1 MKKNLRSM
9 IESWQESPAQIL
21 VDMNQYDLI
30 ESTGMKPDLAHKKS
44 AHMSAA
50 WRLRDL
56 ERVVIP
62 MGGSDL
68 SGVRYLT
75 FSVCAAGAQGA
86 SFRLTFSNSQTGENT
101 GGYETIVCIAKDG
114 WNDYRLEIP
123 FLHSTGKC
131 TGWNDIGSIIFEVL
145 NVPTEGRSPVLY
157 IDSFYVYEKEIA
169 PVYARMPELKG
180 AAVFSKTGN
189 FAIVDRKRIP
199 NSIDDSEAKP
209 FEEDGIL
216 WLPMAPVAAG
226 MAFSCVADNRAL
238 TLSFTYRRKKYVF
251 AASSDCVTVDGV
263 EQALGFFPRVRGGML
278 FFPADYVR
286 EFFRWRQI
294 FVDGMGLII
303 LSNRKNIFQ
312 SGRDSAILWQLVAAT
327 TFHRPEAERVLS
339 DLRRRFSASR
349 GRLLLSH
356 DELMQLRRR
365 AKEEP
370 ELAGYLK
377 SLKAEYGT
385 TSVAFKS
392 EPIVP
397 AKPRTAQAL
406 ADDLALSAENII
418 AFSTLYRVTGDKKY
432 CERAALECEALAEF
446 KDWNAQLMSSVGT
459 IALAVAICYDWCHHV
474 WSEGRKAIVE
484 RALLRN
490 AMRVGLE
497 CYDGKRHMWI
507 AGGTAA
513 AVVNAGMLATALA
526 LADIY
531 PETALKLVDRVL
543 RNVEA
548 CFASYAPDG
557 GYSEGTW
564 AWSKSTRAL
573 ALVIAMLQKACGN
586 DYGFAAAPGFSATG
600 YFAIATETPIGMWN
614 FHNSGA
620 WPNETSVLY
629 WMSTQYGDPTYAYV
643 RRQQILSN
651 AKSVTPLDLL
661 FYTPVDESFIPA
673 LPQDTVYRKAGLAI
687 MRSGWGSE
695 DTFVGLHGG
704 ANDEVNG
711 DLDAGSVILD
721 MAGVRFFA
729 ETGGIETLPVMMRR
743 RAAGQNTVV
752 VNPAAEPA
760 PDQEPHANA
769 KIVEMKGREDRIY
782 AVVDMTS
789 TNKDILRGKRGV
801 MLTDNRTTVVIQDEL
816 VLQAPGEIL
825 WTVYTPAEVEI
836 LNGGKVAK
844 LTVNDKVL
852 KCQIGGFGKA
862 KFAAEKVENSNV
874 PFNPTLSL
882 TRLYIKAE
890 VKERLRLSVAAKVI
904 GEGDDFDAKLY
915 EVAPISTWG
924 DAE

>member
-30 ESTGMKPDLAHKKS
+30 ESTGMKPDLSHKKS

-50 WRLRDL
+50 WRLLDL
-56 ERVVIP
+56 DRVVIP

-68 SGVRYLT
+68 SSVRYLM
-75 FSVCAAGAQGA
+75 FSVCAVGAVGA
-86 SFRLTFSNSQTGENT
+86 SFRLVFSNSHTGENT
-101 GGYETIVCIAKDG
+101 GGYETTIRIAKDG
-114 WNDYRLEIP
+114 WNEYRLEIP
-123 FLHSTGKC
+123 FLHGTGKC
-131 TGWNDIGSIIFEVL
+131 TGWNDIGSIILEAL
-145 NVPTEGRSPVLY
+145 NVPAEGRSPVLY
-157 IDSFYVYEKEIA
+157 IDSFYVYESDIA
-169 PVYARMPELKG
+169 PVWARMPELKG

-199 NSIDDSEAKP
+199 NSIDDSDAKP
-209 FEEDGIL
+209 FEENGVL

-238 TLSFTYRRKKYVF
+238 TLNFTYRRKKYAF
-251 AASSDCVTVDGV
+251 SANSNRVTVDGV
-263 EQALGFFPRVRGGML
+263 ETELGFFPRERGGML

-294 FVDGMGLII
+294 FIDGMGLII

-312 SGRDSAILWQLVAAT
+312 SGRDSSVLWQLVAAT
-327 TFHRPEAERVLS
+327 TFYRPEAERVLG

-365 AKEEP
+365 AKEET
-370 ELAGYLK
+370 ELAEYLK

-392 EPIVP
+392 ESIV
-397 AKPRTAQAL
+397 AAMPRSAQAL
-406 ADDLALSAENII
+406 ADDLAASAEKIL

-432 CERAALECEALAEF
+432 CERAALECEALAAF
-446 KDWNAQLMSSVGT
+446 SDWNSDLMSSVGT
-459 IALAVAICYDWCHHV
+459 VSFAVAICYDWCHHV
-474 WSEGRKAIVE
+474 WSEGRKAIIE
-484 RALLRN
+484 RAMLRN
-490 AMRVGLE
+490 GMRVGLE
-497 CYDGKRHMWI
+497 CYDGKRRMWI
-507 AGGTAA
+507 EGGTAA
-513 AVVNAGMLATALA
+513 ALVNAGMLAMALA

-531 PETALKLVDRVL
+531 PETSLKLINRIL
-543 RNVEA
+543 RNVEP

-557 GYSEGTW
+557 GYSEGVA
-564 AWSKSTRAL
+564 AWEKSSRAL
-573 ALVIAMLQKACGN
+573 ALVIAMLQKACGS
-586 DYGFAAAPGFSATG
+586 DYGLAYAPGFSATG
-600 YFAIATETPIGMWN
+600 YFAIATETANGMWN
-614 FHNSGA
+614 FHNSA
-620 WPNETSVLY
+620 AVSTDTSMMF
-629 WMSTQYGDPTYAYV
+629 WMSEQYNIPTYAYI
-643 RRQQILSN
+643 RRQQFVSG
-651 AKSVTPLDLL
+651 AKSVSPFDII
-661 FYTPVDESFIPA
+661 FYTPVDDSLEPTLA
-673 LPQDTVYRKAGLAI
+673 LDTVYRKTGLAI

-729 ETGGIETLPVMMRR
+729 ETGGIETLPLMLRR
-743 RAAGQNTVV
+743 RAVGQNTIVI
-752 VNPAAEPA
+752 NPATEPT
-760 PDQEPHANA
+760 PDQAPHAHA
-769 KIVEMKGREDRIY
+769 PIVEMKGREDRIY

-789 TNKDILRGKRGV
+789 TNKNILRGKRGV

-816 VLQAPGEIL
+816 VLTAPGEIL
-825 WTVYTPAEVEI
+825 WTVYTPAEVE
-836 LNGGKVAK
+836 LSNGSKIAK
-844 LTVNDKVL
+844 LTVGDKVL

-862 KFAAEKVENSNV
+862 KFAAEKVENSD
-874 PFNPTLSL
+874 L
-882 TRLYIKAE
+882 TRLFIKAE
-890 VKERLRLSVAAKVI
+890 VKDRLRLAVAAKVI
-904 GEGDDFDAKLY
+904 GEGEDFSQKLY

-924 DAE
+924 EN

>member
-9 IESWQESPAQIL
+9 IETWQESPAQIL

-30 ESTGMKPDLAHKKS
+30 ESTGMKPDLTHKKS
-44 AHMSAA
+44 AHMTAA

-56 ERVVIP
+56 NRVVIP
-62 MGGSDL
+62 MGGSNL

-86 SFRLTFSNSQTGENT
+86 SFRLVFSNSHTGENI
-101 GGYETIVCIAKDG
+101 GGYETIVTVAKDG

-123 FLHSTGKC
+123 FLHGTGKC
-131 TGWNDIGSIIFEVL
+131 TGWNDIGSIILEAL

-157 IDSFYVYEKEIA
+157 IDSFYVYENEIA
-169 PVYARMPELKG
+169 PVYAKIPELKG

-199 NSIDDSEAKP
+199 NSIDDSDAKP

-226 MAFSCVADNRAL
+226 IAFSCVVDNRAL
-238 TLSFTYRRKKYVF
+238 TLNFTYRRKKYAFSANSNRVK
-251 AASSDCVTVDGV
+251 VDGV
-263 EQALGFFPRVRGGML
+263 ESALGFFPRERGGTL

-327 TFHRPEAERVLS
+327 TFCRPAADQVLS

-365 AKEEP
+365 AKEEA
-370 ELAGYLK
+370 ELSTYLK
-377 SLKAEYGT
+377 DLKKHYDGMLND
-385 TSVAFKS
+385 
-392 EPIVP
+392 EPIAV
-397 AKPRTAQAL
+397 AKTRNVQQLTQ
-406 ADDLALSAENII
+406 DLNCSAELIF
-418 AFSTLYRVTGDKKY
+418 ALSTLYRLTGNKKY
-432 CERAALECEALAEF
+432 CERAAVECEALAEF
-446 KDWNAQLMSSVGT
+446 KDWNSGLMSSVG
-459 IALAVAICYDWCHHV
+459 AVSFAVAICYDWCHHV
-474 WSEGRKAIVE
+474 WGEGRKAIVE

-490 AMRVGLE
+490 GMRVALE
-497 CYDGKRHMWI
+497 CYDGKRRMWI
-507 AGGTAA
+507 DGGTAS
-513 AVVNAGMLATALA
+513 AVVNSGMLATALA

-531 PETALKLVDRVL
+531 PETALKLVDRIL
-543 RNVEA
+543 RNVES

-557 GYSEGTW
+557 GYSEGVG
-564 AWSKSTRAL
+564 AWEKSSRAL
-573 ALVIAMLQKACGN
+573 VLLIAMLQKACGN
-586 DYGFAAAPGFSATG
+586 DYGFASAPGFSATG
-600 YFAIATETPIGMWN
+600 YFGIVTETANGMWN
-614 FHNSGA
+614 FHNSSA
-620 WPNETSVLY
+620 SPTETSILY
-629 WMSTQYGDPTYAYV
+629 WMSTQYGNTTYAAV
-643 RRQQILSN
+643 RHQQIANN
-651 AKSVTPLDLL
+651 AKRVTPLDIL
-661 FYTPVDESFIPA
+661 FYTPVDDSFAPI
-673 LPQDTVYRKAGLAI
+673 LPRDTVYRKAGLAI
-687 MRSGWGSE
+687 MRSEWGSE
-695 DTFVGLHGG
+695 ENFVGLHGG

-729 ETGGIETLPVMMRR
+729 ETGGNESLPIMMRR
-743 RAAGQNTVV
+743 RAVGQNTIV

-769 KIVEMKGREDRIY
+769 KLVEMKGREDRIY
-782 AVVDMTS
+782 AVVDMTA

-801 MLTDNRTTVVIQDEL
+801 MLTDNRKTAVIQDEL
-816 VLQAPGEIL
+816 VLTAPGEIL

-836 LNGGKVAK
+836 LNGGKIAK
-844 LTVNDKVL
+844 LILNDKVL

-862 KFAAEKVENSNV
+862 KFETEKVENCD
-874 PFNPTLSL
+874 L

-890 VKERLRLSVAAKVI
+890 VKDRLRLSVAAKVI

-915 EVAPISTWG
+915 DVAPISTWG

>member
-56 ERVVIP
+56 NRIVIP

-75 FSVCAAGAQGA
+75 FSVCAAGAAGA
-86 SFRLTFSNSQTGENT
+86 SFRLVFSNSQTGENV
-101 GGYETIVCIAKDG
+101 GGYETTVTVAKDG

-123 FLHSTGKC
+123 FLHGTGKC
-131 TGWNDIGSIIFEVL
+131 TGWNDIGSIVLEAL

-157 IDSFYVYEKEIA
+157 IDSFYVYESEIA
-169 PVYARMPELKG
+169 PVYAKIPELKG

-189 FAIVDRKRIP
+189 FSIVDRKRIP

-209 FEEDGIL
+209 FEEEGIL

-226 MAFSCVADNRAL
+226 IAFACVADNRAL

-251 AASSDCVTVDGV
+251 SADSNRVTVDG
-263 EQALGFFPRVRGGML
+263 EETELGFFPRVRGGML

-286 EFFRWRQI
+286 EFFRWRQM
-294 FVDGMGLII
+294 FVDGMGLVI

-327 TFHRPEAERVLS
+327 TFWRPEADRVLG
-339 DLRRRFSASR
+339 DMRRRFSASR

-365 AKEEP
+365 AKEES
-370 ELAGYLK
+370 ELAAYLK
-377 SLKAEYGT
+377 DLKKHYDA
-385 TSVAFKS
+385 ALND
-392 EPIVP
+392 EPIAV
-397 AKPRTAQAL
+397 ATSRTAQQL
-406 ADDLALSAENII
+406 TNALSCSAEKIF
-418 AFSTLYRVTGDKKY
+418 AWSTIYRLTGNKKY
-432 CERAALECEALAEF
+432 CDRAALECEALAEF
-446 KDWNAQLMSSVGT
+446 SDWNSQLMSSVG
-459 IALAVAICYDWCHHV
+459 AVSFAVAICYDWCHHV
-474 WSEGRKAIVE
+474 WSEGRKAIIE
-484 RALLRN
+484 RTMLRN
-490 AMRVGLE
+490 GMRVGLE
-497 CYDGKRHMWI
+497 CYDGKRRMWI
-507 AGGTAA
+507 DGGTAS
-513 AVVNAGMLATALA
+513 AVVNAGMLAMAFA

-531 PETALKLVDRVL
+531 PETSLKLVDRIL

-557 GYSEGTW
+557 GYSEGVG
-564 AWSKSTRAL
+564 AWEKSSRAL
-573 ALVIAMLQKACGN
+573 AMLIAMLQKACGN
-586 DYGFAAAPGFSATG
+586 DYGLASAPGFSATG
-600 YFAIATETPIGMWN
+600 YFGIVTETENGMWN
-614 FHNSGA
+614 FHNSCA
-620 WPNETSVLY
+620 MPTETSALS
-629 WMSTQYGDPTYAYV
+629 WFSQQYNNPTYAVV
-643 RRQQILSN
+643 RHQQIAN
-651 AKSVTPLDLL
+651 GTKRVTPLDIL
-661 FYTPVDESFIPA
+661 FYAPIDDSFVPV

-687 MRSGWGSE
+687 MRSGWGKE
-695 DTFVGLHGG
+695 DTYVGLHGG

-711 DLDAGSVILD
+711 DLDAGSIIMD

-729 ETGGIETLPVMMRR
+729 ETGGMEALPLMMRR
-743 RAAGQNTVV
+743 RAVGQNTII
-752 VNPAAEPA
+752 VNSAAEPA

-769 KIVEMKGREDRIY
+769 KIVEMKGCEDRIY
-782 AVVDMTS
+782 AVVDMTA
-789 TNKDILRGKRGV
+789 TNKYILRGKRGV
-801 MLTDNRTTVVIQDEL
+801 MLTDNRKTMVVQDEL
-816 VLQAPGEIL
+816 VLKAPGEIL
-825 WTVYTPAEVEI
+825 WTVYTPAEIEI

-844 LTVNDKVL
+844 LTVEDKTL

-862 KFAAEKVENSNV
+862 KFEAQKVENCN
-874 PFNPTLSL
+874 L

-890 VKERLRLSVAAKVI
+890 VKDRLRLSVAAKVI
-904 GEGDDFDAKLY
+904 GEGEDFDQKLY
-915 EVAPISTWG
+915 EVAPISSWG
-924 DAE
+924 DVE

>member
-1 MKKNLRSM
+1 MKKNLRSL
-9 IESWQESPAQIL
+9 IETWQESPAQAL

-30 ESTGMKPDLAHKKS
+30 ESTGMKPDLSHKKS

-50 WRLRDL
+50 WRLRELD
-56 ERVVIP
+56 RVVIP

-86 SFRLTFSNSQTGENT
+86 SFRLQFCNSATGENV
-101 GGYETIVCIAKDG
+101 GGYETLITVAKDG
-114 WNDYRLEIP
+114 WNDYRIELP
-123 FLHSTGKC
+123 FLHGVAKC
-131 TGWNDIGSIIFEVL
+131 AGWNDIGSIVL
-145 NVPTEGRSPVLY
+145 EAVNVPAEGRSPVLY
-157 IDSFYVYEKEIA
+157 FDSFYVYENEIA
-169 PVYARMPELKG
+169 PVFAKIPELKG

-189 FAIVDRKRIP
+189 YTIVDRKRIP

-209 FEEDGIL
+209 FEEDGML

-226 MAFSCVADNRAL
+226 LAFSCVVDNRAL
-238 TLSFTYRRKKYVF
+238 TLNFTYRRKKYAF
-251 AASSDCVTVDGV
+251 SASSNRVVIDGV
-263 EQALGFFPRVRGGML
+263 ENALGFYPRVRGGML
-278 FFPADYVR
+278 FFPSEYVR

-303 LSNRKNIFQ
+303 LSNRRNIFQ
-312 SGRDSAILWQLVAAT
+312 SGRDSAILWQLIAAT
-327 TFHRPEAERVLS
+327 TFYRPEADRVLS

-370 ELAGYLK
+370 ELAAYLK
-377 SLKAEYGT
+377 GLKAAYGT
-385 TSVAFKS
+385 SSAAFRS
-392 EPIVP
+392 EPIM
-397 AKPRTAQAL
+397 AITPRTAQQLTNAL
-406 ADDLALSAENII
+406 NCSAELIF
-418 AFSTLYRVTGDKKY
+418 AFSTLYRLTGDKKY
-432 CERAALECEALAEF
+432 CERAAAECEALAAF
-446 KDWNAQLMSSVGT
+446 TDWNSALMSSVGT
-459 IALAVAICYDWCHHV
+459 VSFAVAICYDWCHHV
-474 WSEGRKAIVE
+474 WSESRKAIIE
-484 RALLRN
+484 RAMLRN
-490 AMRVGLE
+490 GMRVGLE
-497 CYDGKRHMWI
+497 CYDGKRRMWI
-507 AGGTAA
+507 EGGTASA
-513 AVVNAGMLATALA
+513 IVNAGMLAMALA

-531 PETALKLVDRVL
+531 PETALKLINRVL
-543 RNVEA
+543 RNVEP

-557 GYSEGTW
+557 GYSEGID

-573 ALVIAMLQKACGN
+573 ALMIAMLQKACGS
-586 DYGFAAAPGFSATG
+586 DYGLASAPGFAATG
-600 YFAIATETPIGMWN
+600 YYAICTETANGKWN
-614 FHNSGA
+614 FHNSLA
-620 WPNETSVLY
+620 SYTETSVMSWL
-629 WMSTQYGDPTYAYV
+629 STQYGNPAYAYV
-643 RRQQILSN
+643 RHKEISSG
-651 AKSVTPLDLL
+651 AKRVTPLDIL
-661 FYTPVDESFIPA
+661 FYTPVDEAITPV
-673 LPQDTVYRKAGLAI
+673 LPKDAVYRKAGLAI
-687 MRSGWGSE
+687 MRSGWEKE

-729 ETGGIETLPVMMRR
+729 ETGGIESLPIMMRR
-743 RAAGQNTVV
+743 RAAGQNTII

-789 TNKDILRGKRGV
+789 TNKSILRGKRGV
-801 MLTDNRTTVVIQDEL
+801 MLTDNRKTVVIQDEL
-816 VLQAPGEIL
+816 VLTAPGEIL

-844 LTVNDKVL
+844 LTKGDKVL

-862 KFAAEKVENSNV
+862 KFEAEKVEEGDLERYLPHN
-874 PFNPTLSL
+874 L

-904 GEGDDFDAKLY
+904 GEGDNFDAKLY

>member
-9 IESWQESPAQIL
+9 IETWQESPAQIL

-30 ESTGMKPDLAHKKS
+30 ESTGMKPDLSHKKS
-44 AHMSAA
+44 AHISAA

-56 ERVVIP
+56 ARVVIP

-75 FSVCAAGAQGA
+75 FSVCAAGAAGA
-86 SFRLTFSNSQTGENT
+86 SFRLVFSNSQTGENV
-101 GGYETIVCIAKDG
+101 GGYETVVTVAKDG
-114 WNDYRLEIP
+114 WNDYRFEIP
-123 FLHSTGKC
+123 FLHGTGKC
-131 TGWNDIGSIIFEVL
+131 TGWNDIGSIILEVL

-157 IDSFYVYEKEIA
+157 IDSFYVYESDLA

-180 AAVFSKTGN
+180 AAVFSKTGS
-189 FAIVDRKRIP
+189 FSIIDRKRIP

-226 MAFSCVADNRAL
+226 LAFSCVVDNRAL
-238 TLSFTYRRKKYVF
+238 TLSFTYRRKKYAF
-251 AASSDCVTVDGV
+251 SATSNCVTVDGV
-263 EQALGFFPRVRGGML
+263 EAELGFFPRVCGGML

-286 EFFRWRQI
+286 EFFRWRQM

-327 TFHRPEAERVLS
+327 TFWRPEADRVLG

-370 ELAGYLK
+370 ELAAYLK
-377 SLKAEYGT
+377 DLKKHYDG
-385 TSVAFKS
+385 VLNS
-392 EPIVP
+392 EPIAAAV
-397 AKPRTAQAL
+397 PRTAQQLTSAL
-406 ADDLALSAENII
+406 NSSAERVF
-418 AFSTLYRVTGDKKY
+418 ALSTLYRLTGNKKY
-432 CERAALECEALAEF
+432 CERAALECEALAKF
-446 KDWNAQLMSSVGT
+446 NDWNSGLMSSVG
-459 IALAVAICYDWCHHV
+459 AVSFAVAICYDWCHHV

-484 RALLRN
+484 RAMLRN
-490 AMRVGLE
+490 GMRVGLE
-497 CYDGKRHMWI
+497 TYDGKRRMWI
-507 AGGTAA
+507 DGGTAS
-513 AVVNAGMLATALA
+513 AVVNAGMLAMALA

-543 RNVEA
+543 RNVES

-557 GYSEGTW
+557 GYSEGVG
-564 AWSKSTRAL
+564 AWEKSSRAL
-573 ALVIAMLQKACGN
+573 AMLIAMLQKACGN
-586 DYGFAAAPGFSATG
+586 DYGFASAPGFAATG
-600 YFAIATETPIGMWN
+600 YFGIVTETEIGMWN
-614 FHNSGA
+614 FHNSCA
-620 WPNETSVLY
+620 CPTETSTLF
-629 WMSTQYGDPTYAYV
+629 WLSQQYNNPTYAAV
-643 RRQQILSN
+643 RHQQIASG
-651 AKSVTPLDLL
+651 AKQVTPLDLL
-661 FYTPVDESFIPA
+661 FYTPVDESFVPV

-687 MRSGWGSE
+687 LRSGWGKE
-695 DTFVGLHGG
+695 DAFVGLHGG

-711 DLDAGSVILD
+711 DLDAGSIILD

-729 ETGGIETLPVMMRR
+729 ETGGIESLPIMMRR
-743 RAAGQNTVV
+743 RAVGQNTIV

-760 PDQEPHANA
+760 PDQEPHAVA
-769 KIVEMKGREDRIY
+769 KIIEMKGREDCIY
-782 AVVDMTS
+782 AVVDMTATS
-789 TNKDILRGKRGV
+789 KDILRGKRGV
-801 MLTDNRTTVVIQDEL
+801 MLTDDRKTVVIQDEL
-816 VLQAPGEIL
+816 VLKAPGEIL
-825 WTVYTPAEVEI
+825 WTVYTPANVEI

-844 LTVNDKVL
+844 LTIGDKVL

-862 KFAAEKVENSNV
+862 KFEAETVENSNV
-874 PFNPTLSL
+874 PFNSELCL
-882 TRLYIKAE
+882 TRLFIKAE

-924 DAE
+924 EE

>member
-9 IESWQESPAQIL
+9 IETWRESPAQIL

-30 ESTGMKPDLAHKKS
+30 ESTGMKPDLSHKKS

-56 ERVVIP
+56 SRVVIP

-75 FSVCAAGAQGA
+75 FSVCAAGAAGA
-86 SFRLTFSNSQTGENT
+86 TFRLVFSNSQTGENI
-101 GGYETIVCIAKDG
+101 GGYETVVAVAKDG

-123 FLHSTGKC
+123 FLHGTGKC
-131 TGWNDIGSIIFEVL
+131 TGWNDIGSIILEAL
-145 NVPTEGRSPVLY
+145 NVPAEGRSPVLY
-157 IDSFYVYEKEIA
+157 LDSFYVYEKDIA
-169 PVYARMPELKG
+169 PVWTRMPELKG

-189 FAIVDRKRIP
+189 FSIVDRKRIP

-226 MAFSCVADNRAL
+226 IAFSCVVDNRAF
-238 TLSFTYRRKKYVF
+238 TLNFTYRRKKYAF
-251 AASSDCVTVDGV
+251 SANSNRVTVDGV
-263 EQALGFFPRVRGGML
+263 ENEIGFFPRVRGGML

-286 EFFRWRQI
+286 EFFRWRQM
-294 FVDGMGLII
+294 FVDGMGLVI

-327 TFHRPEAERVLS
+327 TFHRPEADRVLG

-365 AKEEP
+365 VKEEP
-370 ELAGYLK
+370 ALSEYVKA
-377 SLKAEYGT
+377 LKAEYGT
-385 TSVAFKS
+385 TTAAFKS
-392 EPIVP
+392 EPIV
-397 AKPRTAQAL
+397 AAVPRNAQML
-406 ADDLALSAENII
+406 IDDLNDSAEKIL
-418 AFSTLYRVTGDKKY
+418 AFSTFYRITGDKKY
-432 CERAALECEALAEF
+432 CERAALECEALAQF
-446 KDWNAQLMSSVGT
+446 SDWNSGLMSSVGT
-459 IALAVAICYDWCHHV
+459 VSFAVAICYDWCHHV

-484 RALLRN
+484 RAMLRN
-490 AMRVGLE
+490 GMRVGLE
-497 CYDGKRHMWI
+497 CYDGKKRMWI
-507 AGGTAA
+507 DGGTAS
-513 AVVNAGMLATALA
+513 AVVNAGMLAMALA

-531 PETALKLVDRVL
+531 PETSLKLVDRIL
-543 RNVEA
+543 RNVET

-557 GYSEGTW
+557 GYSEGVA
-564 AWSKSTRAL
+564 AWEKSSRSL
-573 ALVIAMLQKACGN
+573 ALVIAMLQKACGS
-586 DYGFAAAPGFSATG
+586 DYGLASAPGFSATG
-600 YFAIATETPIGMWN
+600 YFAIATETSCGMWN
-614 FHNSGA
+614 FHNSA
-620 WPNETSVLY
+620 ARPTDNAMMF
-629 WMSTQYGDPTYAYV
+629 WMSEQYGNAVYASV
-643 RRQQILSN
+643 RREQLVNGVKRVSPFDII
-651 AKSVTPLDLL
+651 
-661 FYTPVDESFIPA
+661 FYTPVDDSFVPV
-673 LPQDTVYRKAGLAI
+673 LPKDTVYRKAGLAI

-729 ETGGIETLPVMMRR
+729 ETGGIEDLPVMMRR
-743 RAAGQNTVV
+743 RAAGQNTIV

-789 TNKDILRGKRGV
+789 TSKDILRGKRGV
-801 MLTDNRTTVVIQDEL
+801 MLTDNRQTVVIQDEL
-816 VLQAPGEIL
+816 VLAAPGEIL

-844 LTVNDKVL
+844 LTVGDKVL

-862 KFAAEKVENSNV
+862 KFAAEKVENSE
-874 PFNPTLSL
+874 L

-904 GEGDDFDAKLY
+904 GDGDDFDAKLY
-915 EVAPISTWG
+915 EVAPISAWN

>member
-44 AHMSAA
+44 AHMSAS
-50 WRLRDL
+50 WRPRELD
-56 ERVVIP
+56 RVVIP

-75 FSVCAAGAQGA
+75 FSVCAAAAAGA
-86 SFRLTFSNSQTGENT
+86 SFRLVFSNSQTGENV
-101 GGYETIVCIAKDG
+101 GGYETTVTVAKDG

-123 FLHSTGKC
+123 FLHGTGKC
-131 TGWNDIGSIIFEVL
+131 SGWNDIGSIVLEAL

-157 IDSFYVYEKEIA
+157 IDSFYVYEKDIA

-189 FAIVDRKRIP
+189 FSIVDRKRIP

-226 MAFSCVADNRAL
+226 IAFSCVADNRAL
-238 TLSFTYRRKKYVF
+238 TLNFTYRRKKYAF
-251 AASSDCVTVDGV
+251 SADSNRVTVDGAPS
-263 EQALGFFPRVRGGML
+263 ELGFFPRVRGGML

-286 EFFRWRQI
+286 EFFRWRQM

-312 SGRDSAILWQLVAAT
+312 SSRDSAIIWQLVAAT
-327 TFHRPEAERVLS
+327 TFWRPEADRVLG

-349 GRLLLSH
+349 GRLLFSH

-370 ELAGYLK
+370 ELAAYLK
-377 SLKAEYGT
+377 DLKKRYDAT
-385 TSVAFKS
+385 LND
-392 EPIVP
+392 EPI
-397 AKPRTAQAL
+397 AAATSRTAQQLTNELNGA
-406 ADDLALSAENII
+406 AEKIF
-418 AFSTLYRVTGDKKY
+418 AWSTLYRVTGNKKY
-432 CERAALECEALAEF
+432 CERAALECEALARF
-446 KDWNAQLMSSVGT
+446 SDWNSGLMSSVGT
-459 IALAVAICYDWCHHV
+459 VSFAVAICYDWCHHV
-474 WSEGRKAIVE
+474 WSEGRKAIIE
-484 RALLRN
+484 RTMLRN
-490 AMRVGLE
+490 GMRVGLE
-497 CYDGKRHMWI
+497 CYDGKRRMWI
-507 AGGTAA
+507 DGGTAS
-513 AVVNAGMLATALA
+513 AVVNVGMLAMALA

-531 PETALKLVDRVL
+531 PETALKLVDRIL
-543 RNVEA
+543 RNVES

-557 GYSEGTW
+557 GYSEGAG
-564 AWSKSTRAL
+564 AWEKSSRAL
-573 ALVIAMLQKACGN
+573 AMLIAMLQKACGN
-586 DYGFAAAPGFSATG
+586 DYGFASAPGFSATG
-600 YFAIATETPIGMWN
+600 YFGIATETENGMWN
-614 FHNSGA
+614 FHNSA
-620 WPNETSVLY
+620 AVPTENSALY
-629 WMSTQYGDPTYAYV
+629 WFGQQYSNSTYSVV
-643 RRQQILSN
+643 RHQQIAN
-651 AKSVTPLDLL
+651 GTKCVTPLDIL
-661 FYTPVDESFIPA
+661 FYTPVDESFLPT

-687 MRSGWGSE
+687 MRSGWGKE
-695 DTFVGLHGG
+695 DAFVGLHGG

-729 ETGGIETLPVMMRR
+729 ETGGMESLPIMMRR
-743 RAAGQNTVV
+743 RAAGQNTIV

-789 TNKDILRGKRGV
+789 TNKSILRGKRGV

-816 VLQAPGEIL
+816 VLTAPGEIL

-836 LNGGKVAK
+836 LGGGKVAK
-844 LTVNDKVL
+844 LTVEDKAL

-862 KFAAEKVENSNV
+862 KFEAEKVENCD
-874 PFNPTLSL
+874 L

-915 EVAPISTWG
+915 EVAPISSW
-924 DAE
+924 DDVE

>member
-9 IESWQESPAQIL
+9 IETWQESPAQIL

-30 ESTGMKPDLAHKKS
+30 ESTGMKPDLSHKKS

-56 ERVVIP
+56 DRVVIP

-75 FSVCAAGAQGA
+75 FSVCAVAAAGA
-86 SFRLTFSNSQTGENT
+86 SFRLVFSNSQTGENI
-101 GGYETIVCIAKDG
+101 GGYEAIITVAKDG

-123 FLHSTGKC
+123 FLHGTGKC
-131 TGWNDIGSIIFEVL
+131 NGWNDIGSIILEAL

-157 IDSFYVYEKEIA
+157 IDSLYVYEDSIA
-169 PVYARMPELKG
+169 PVFARMPELKG

-189 FAIVDRKRIP
+189 YSIVDRKRIP

-226 MAFSCVADNRAL
+226 IAFSCVADNRAL
-238 TLSFTYRRKKYVF
+238 TLNFTYRRKKYAFSANSNRV
-251 AASSDCVTVDGV
+251 VVDGV
-263 EQALGFFPRVRGGML
+263 ESELGFFPRVRGGML

-286 EFFRWRQI
+286 EFFRWRQM

-303 LSNRKNIFQ
+303 LSNRRNVFQ

-327 TFHRPEAERVLS
+327 TFWRPEADRVLS

-365 AKEEP
+365 AKAEP
-370 ELAGYLK
+370 ELGAYLK
-377 SLKAEYGT
+377 ALKARYNVTLNEQ
-385 TSVAFKS
+385 
-392 EPIVP
+392 PI
-397 AKPRTAQAL
+397 AAAEPRTAQQL
-406 ADDLALSAENII
+406 ANALSHSAETVF
-418 AFSTLYRVTGDKKY
+418 ALSTLYRLTGDKKY
-432 CERAALECEALAEF
+432 CERAALECEALAQF
-446 KDWNAQLMSSVGT
+446 SDWNTALMSSVGT
-459 IALAVAICYDWCHHV
+459 VSFAVAICYDWCHHV
-474 WSEGRKAIVE
+474 WSESRKAIIE
-484 RALLRN
+484 RAMLRN
-490 AMRVGLE
+490 GMRVGLE
-497 CYDGKRHMWI
+497 CYDGKRRMWI
-507 AGGTAA
+507 DGGTAS
-513 AVVNAGMLATALA
+513 AVVNAGMLAMAFA

-531 PETALKLVDRVL
+531 PETALKLVDRAL

-557 GYSEGTW
+557 GYSEGAG
-564 AWSKSTRAL
+564 AWSKSARAL

-586 DYGFAAAPGFSATG
+586 DYGLASAPGFAATG
-600 YFAIATETPIGMWN
+600 YYAIATETASGMWN
-614 FHNSGA
+614 FHNSA
-620 WPNETSVLY
+620 AVPNETSILT
-629 WMSTQYGDPTYAYV
+629 WMSTQYANPTYACV
-643 RRQQILSN
+643 RHQQIAN
-651 AKSVTPLDLL
+651 NQKAVTPLDIL
-661 FYTPVDESFIPA
+661 FYTPVDESYDPT
-673 LPQDTVYRKAGLAI
+673 LPTDTVYRKAGLAI
-687 MRSGWGSE
+687 MRSSWGGE
-695 DTFVGLHGG
+695 DVFVGLHGG

-711 DLDAGSVILD
+711 DLDAGSIILD
-721 MAGVRFFA
+721 MAGERFFA
-729 ETGGIETLPVMMRR
+729 ETGGIESLPIMMRR
-743 RAAGQNTVV
+743 RAVGQNTIV

-789 TNKDILRGKRGV
+789 TSKDILRGKRGV
-801 MLTDNRTTVVIQDEL
+801 MLTDNRKTVVVQDEL
-816 VLQAPGEIL
+816 VLVAPGEIL

-844 LTVNDKVL
+844 LTIGDKVL

-862 KFAAEKVENSNV
+862 KFAAEKVENCD
-874 PFNPTLSL
+874 L

-924 DAE
+924 EN

>member
-9 IESWQESPAQIL
+9 IETWQESPAQIL

-30 ESTGMKPDLAHKKS
+30 ESTGMKPDLAHKRS

-50 WRLRDL
+50 WRLRELD
-56 ERVVIP
+56 RVVIL

-86 SFRLTFSNSQTGENT
+86 SFRLVFSNSHTGEST
-101 GGYETIVCIAKDG
+101 GGYETVISIAKDG

-123 FLHSTGKC
+123 FLHGTGKC
-131 TGWNDIGSIIFEVL
+131 NGWNDIGSIILEAV
-145 NVPTEGRSPVLY
+145 NVPAEGRSPVLY
-157 IDSFYVYEKEIA
+157 LDSFYVYESGVA
-169 PVYARMPELKG
+169 PVWAKMPELKG
-180 AAVFSKTGN
+180 AAVFSKTGS

-226 MAFSCVADNRAL
+226 IAFSCVADNRAL
-238 TLSFTYRRKKYVF
+238 TLSFTYRRKKYAF
-251 AASSDCVTVDGV
+251 SASSDSVTVDGV
-263 EQALGFFPRVRGGML
+263 ENELGFFPRVRGGML

-286 EFFRWRQI
+286 EFFRWRQM

-327 TFHRPEAERVLS
+327 TFYRPEAERVLS

-370 ELAGYLK
+370 ELAEYLK
-377 SLKAEYGT
+377 SLKTEYGAA
-385 TSVAFKS
+385 SAVFKS
-392 EPIVP
+392 EPIV
-397 AKPRTAQAL
+397 AAMPRNTQML
-406 ADDLALSAENII
+406 VDDLNASAEKIL
-418 AFSTLYRVTGDKKY
+418 AFSTLYRLTGDKKY
-432 CERAALECEALAEF
+432 CERAAAECEALAAF
-446 KDWNAQLMSSVGT
+446 SDWNSQLMSSVG
-459 IALAVAICYDWCHHV
+459 AVSFAAAICYDWCHHV
-474 WSEGRKAIVE
+474 WSEGRKAIIE
-484 RALLRN
+484 RAMLRN
-490 AMRVGLE
+490 GMRVGLE
-497 CYDGKRHMWI
+497 CYDGKRRMWI
-507 AGGTAA
+507 EGGTAA
-513 AVVNAGMLATALA
+513 AVVNAGMLAMALA
-526 LADIY
+526 MADIY
-531 PETALKLVDRVL
+531 PETALKLVDRIL

-557 GYSEGTW
+557 GYSEGVA
-564 AWSKSTRAL
+564 AWEKSSRSL

-586 DYGFAAAPGFSATG
+586 DYGLASAPGFSATG
-600 YFAIATETPIGMWN
+600 YFAIATETANGMWN
-614 FHNSGA
+614 FHNSA
-620 WPNETSVLY
+620 ALPTDTSMMFWL
-629 WMSTQYGDPTYAYV
+629 SEQYGDPTYAFV
-643 RRQQILSN
+643 RRQALLSGS
-651 AKSVTPLDLL
+651 KRVSPFDII
-661 FYTPVDESFIPA
+661 FYTPVDETFVPT

-687 MRSGWGSE
+687 MRSGCEKE

-729 ETGGIETLPVMMRR
+729 ETGGMEALPVMMRR
-743 RAAGQNTVV
+743 RAAGQNTIV

-789 TNKDILRGKRGV
+789 TSKDILRGKRGV
-801 MLTDNRTTVVIQDEL
+801 MLTDNRQTAVIQDEL
-816 VLQAPGEIL
+816 VLTAPGEIL
-825 WTVYTPAEVEI
+825 WTVYTPAEVE
-836 LNGGKVAK
+836 LLMGCKVAK
-844 LTVNDKVL
+844 LTVGDKVL

-862 KFAAEKVENSNV
+862 KFAAERLENSE
-874 PFNPTLSL
+874 L

-890 VKERLRLSVAAKVI
+890 VKERLRLSVSAKVI
-904 GEGDDFDAKLY
+904 GEDDDFNQKLY
-915 EVAPISTWG
+915 EVTPISTWG
-924 DAE
+924 E

>member
-56 ERVVIP
+56 ARVVIP

-75 FSVCAAGAQGA
+75 FSVCSAGAAGA
-86 SFRLTFSNSQTGENT
+86 SFRLVFSNSQTGEDT
-101 GGYETIVCIAKDG
+101 GGYVTTVTVAKDG

-123 FLHSTGKC
+123 FLHNNTREC
-131 TGWNDIGSIIFEVL
+131 TGWSDIGSIILEAL

-157 IDSFYVYEKEIA
+157 IDSFYVYEKDIA

-189 FAIVDRKRIP
+189 FSIVDRKRIP

-226 MAFSCVADNRAL
+226 IAFSCVADNRAL
-238 TLSFTYRRKKYVF
+238 TLNFTYRRKKYAFSADSNRVI
-251 AASSDCVTVDGV
+251 VDGV
-263 EQALGFFPRVRGGML
+263 PSELGFFPRVRGGML

-286 EFFRWRQI
+286 EFFRWRQM

-312 SGRDSAILWQLVAAT
+312 SSRDSATIWQLVAAT
-327 TFHRPEAERVLS
+327 TFWRPEADRVLG

-370 ELAGYLK
+370 ELAAYLK
-377 SLKAEYGT
+377 DLKKRYDASLND
-385 TSVAFKS
+385 
-392 EPIVP
+392 EPI
-397 AKPRTAQAL
+397 AAAAPRTAQQL
-406 ADDLALSAENII
+406 TNELNSAAEKIF
-418 AFSTLYRVTGDKKY
+418 AWSTLYRVTGNKKY
-432 CERAALECEALAEF
+432 CERAALECEALAQF
-446 KDWNAQLMSSVGT
+446 SDWNSQLMSSVGT
-459 IALAVAICYDWCHHV
+459 VSFAVAICYDWCHHV
-474 WSEGRKAIVE
+474 WSEGRKAIIE
-484 RALLRN
+484 RTMLRN
-490 AMRVGLE
+490 GMRVGLE
-497 CYDGKRHMWI
+497 CYDGKRRMWI
-507 AGGTAA
+507 NGGTAS
-513 AVVNAGMLATALA
+513 AVVNAGMLAMALA

-531 PETALKLVDRVL
+531 PETALKLVDRIL
-543 RNVEA
+543 RNVES

-557 GYSEGTW
+557 GYSEGAG
-564 AWSKSTRAL
+564 AWEKSSRAL
-573 ALVIAMLQKACGN
+573 AMLIAMLQKACGN
-586 DYGFAAAPGFSATG
+586 DYGFASAPGFSATG
-600 YFAIATETPIGMWN
+600 YFGIVTETENGMWN
-614 FHNSGA
+614 FHNSA
-620 WPNETSVLY
+620 AVPTENSALY
-629 WMSTQYGDPTYAYV
+629 WFGQQYNNSTYTV
-643 RRQQILSN
+643 IRHQQIAN
-651 AKSVTPLDLL
+651 GAKRVTPLDIL
-661 FYTPVDESFIPA
+661 FYTPIDESFLPT

-687 MRSGWGSE
+687 MRSGWGKE
-695 DTFVGLHGG
+695 DAFVGLHGG

-729 ETGGIETLPVMMRR
+729 ETGGMESLPIMMRR
-743 RAAGQNTVV
+743 RAAGQNTLV

-769 KIVEMKGREDRIY
+769 KIVEMRGREDCIY

-789 TNKDILRGKRGV
+789 TNKSILRGKRGV
-801 MLTDNRTTVVIQDEL
+801 MLTDNRKTVVIQDEL
-816 VLQAPGEIL
+816 VLTAPGEIL
-825 WTVYTPAEVEI
+825 WTVYTPAKVEI
-836 LNGGKVAK
+836 LAGGKVAK
-844 LTVNDKVL
+844 LTVEDKVL

-862 KFAAEKVENSNV
+862 KFEAEKVENCD
-874 PFNPTLSL
+874 L

-924 DAE
+924 DKE

>member
-1 MKKNLRSM
+1 MKKNLRSL

-56 ERVVIP
+56 NRVVIP

-86 SFRLTFSNSQTGENT
+86 SFRLVFSNSHTGENT
-101 GGYETIVCIAKDG
+101 GGYEAIIKVAKDG
-114 WNDYRLEIP
+114 WNDYRVEIP
-123 FLHSTGKC
+123 FLHGTGKC
-131 TGWNDIGSIIFEVL
+131 TGWNDIGSVILEAL
-145 NVPTEGRSPVLY
+145 NVPLEGRSPVLY
-157 IDSFYVYEKEIA
+157 IDSFYVYESDIA
-169 PVYARMPELKG
+169 PIYARMPELKG

-189 FAIVDRKRIP
+189 FSIVDRKRIP

-226 MAFSCVADNRAL
+226 IAFSCVADNRAL
-238 TLSFTYRRKKYVF
+238 TLNFTYRRKKYAF
-251 AASSDCVTVDGV
+251 SADSDRVTVDGV
-263 EQALGFFPRVRGGML
+263 ESELGFFPRVRGGML

-286 EFFRWRQI
+286 EFFRWRQM
-294 FVDGMGLII
+294 FVDGMGLVI

-327 TFHRPEAERVLS
+327 TFCRPEADRVLG

-370 ELAGYLK
+370 TLGAYLK
-377 SLKAEYGT
+377 ELKKHYDGT
-385 TSVAFKS
+385 LNDD
-392 EPIVP
+392 PIV
-397 AKPRTAQAL
+397 AATPRSAQQLTYAL
-406 ADDLALSAENII
+406 NCSAELIF
-418 AFSTLYRVTGDKKY
+418 AWSTLYRLTGNKKY

-446 KDWNAQLMSSVGT
+446 SDWNSNLMSSVG
-459 IALAVAICYDWCHHV
+459 AVSFAVAICYDWCHHV
-474 WSEGRKAIVE
+474 WSEGRKAIIE

-490 AMRVGLE
+490 GMRVCLE
-497 CYDGKRHMWI
+497 CYDGKRRMWVD
-507 AGGTAA
+507 GGTAS

-531 PETALKLVDRVL
+531 PETSLKLVDRIL

-557 GYSEGTW
+557 GYSEGVG
-564 AWSKSTRAL
+564 AWEKSSRAL
-573 ALVIAMLQKACGN
+573 ALLIAMLQKACGS
-586 DYGFAAAPGFSATG
+586 DYGFASAPGFSATG
-600 YFAIATETPIGMWN
+600 YFGIVTETAIGMWN
-614 FHNSGA
+614 FHNSSA
-620 WPNETSVLY
+620 VPTETSILS
-629 WMSTQYGDPTYAYV
+629 WMSKQYDNPTYAAV
-643 RRQQILSN
+643 RHQQILGN
-651 AKSVTPLDLL
+651 AKRVTPLDVI
-661 FYTPVDESFIPA
+661 FYTPIDEAFVPV

-687 MRSGWGSE
+687 MRSGWGIE

-711 DLDAGSVILD
+711 DLDAGSVIMD

-729 ETGGIETLPVMMRR
+729 ETGGIESLPIMMRR
-743 RAAGQNTVV
+743 RAAGQNTIV

-769 KIVEMKGREDRIY
+769 KIVEMKGRMDRIY

-789 TNKDILRGKRGV
+789 TNKGILRGKRGV
-801 MLTDNRTTVVIQDEL
+801 MLTNNRKTVVIQDEL
-816 VLQAPGEIL
+816 VLTAPGEIL
-825 WTVYTPAEVEI
+825 WTVYTPADVEI

-844 LTVNDKVL
+844 LTVGDKVL

-862 KFAAEKVENSNV
+862 KFETEKVENCD
-874 PFNPTLSL
+874 L

-890 VKERLRLSVAAKVI
+890 VKDRLRLSVAAKVI
-904 GEGDDFDAKLY
+904 CEGDDFDAKLY
-915 EVAPISTWG
+915 DVAPISTWG
-924 DAE
+924 DEA

>member
-9 IESWQESPAQIL
+9 IETWQESPAQIL

-30 ESTGMKPDLAHKKS
+30 ESTGMKPDLSHKKS

-56 ERVVIP
+56 DRVVIP

-75 FSVCAAGAQGA
+75 FSVCAVASAGA
-86 SFRLTFSNSQTGENT
+86 SFRLVFSNSQTGENI
-101 GGYETIVCIAKDG
+101 GGYEAIITVAKDG

-123 FLHSTGKC
+123 FLHGTGKC
-131 TGWNDIGSIIFEVL
+131 NGWNDIGSIILEAL

-157 IDSFYVYEKEIA
+157 IDSLYVYEDSIA
-169 PVYARMPELKG
+169 PVFARMPELKG

-189 FAIVDRKRIP
+189 YSIVDRKRIP

-216 WLPMAPVAAG
+216 WLPMASVAAG
-226 MAFSCVADNRAL
+226 IAFSCVADNRAL
-238 TLSFTYRRKKYVF
+238 TLNFTYRRKKYAFSANSNRV
-251 AASSDCVTVDGV
+251 VVDGV
-263 EQALGFFPRVRGGML
+263 ESELGFFPRVRGGML

-286 EFFRWRQI
+286 EFFRWRQM

-303 LSNRKNIFQ
+303 LSNRRNIFQ

-327 TFHRPEAERVLS
+327 TFWRPEADRVLS

-365 AKEEP
+365 AKAEP
-370 ELAGYLK
+370 ELGAYLK
-377 SLKAEYGT
+377 
-385 TSVAFKS
+385 AFKARYNVTLN
-392 EPIVP
+392 EQPI
-397 AKPRTAQAL
+397 AAAEPRTAQQL
-406 ADDLALSAENII
+406 ANALSHSAETVF
-418 AFSTLYRVTGDKKY
+418 ALSTLYRLTGDKKY
-432 CERAALECEALAEF
+432 CERAALECEALAQF
-446 KDWNAQLMSSVGT
+446 SDWNSALMSSVGT
-459 IALAVAICYDWCHHV
+459 VSFAVAICYDWCHHV
-474 WSEGRKAIVE
+474 WSESRKAIIE
-484 RALLRN
+484 RAMLRN
-490 AMRVGLE
+490 GMRVGLE
-497 CYDGKRHMWI
+497 CYDGKRRMWI
-507 AGGTAA
+507 DGGTAS
-513 AVVNAGMLATALA
+513 AVVNAGMLAMALA

-531 PETALKLVDRVL
+531 PETALKLVDRAL
-543 RNVEA
+543 RNVET

-557 GYSEGTW
+557 GYSEGAG
-564 AWSKSTRAL
+564 AWSKSARAL

-586 DYGFAAAPGFSATG
+586 DYGLASAPGFAATG
-600 YFAIATETPIGMWN
+600 YYAIATETASGMWN
-614 FHNSGA
+614 FHNSA
-620 WPNETSVLY
+620 AVPNETSILT
-629 WMSTQYGDPTYAYV
+629 WMSTQYANPTYACV
-643 RRQQILSN
+643 RHQQIAN
-651 AKSVTPLDLL
+651 NQKAVTPLDIL
-661 FYTPVDESFIPA
+661 FYTPVDESYDPT
-673 LPQDTVYRKAGLAI
+673 LPTDTVYRKAGLAI
-687 MRSGWGSE
+687 MRSGWGGE
-695 DTFVGLHGG
+695 DVFVGLHGG

-711 DLDAGSVILD
+711 DLDAGSIILD
-721 MAGVRFFA
+721 MAGERFFA
-729 ETGGIETLPVMMRR
+729 ETGGIESLPIMMRR
-743 RAAGQNTVV
+743 RAVGQNTIV

-789 TNKDILRGKRGV
+789 TSKDILRGKRGV
-801 MLTDNRTTVVIQDEL
+801 MLTDNRKTVVVQDEL
-816 VLQAPGEIL
+816 VLVAPGEIL

-844 LTVNDKVL
+844 LTIGDKVL

-862 KFAAEKVENSNV
+862 KFAAEKVENCD
-874 PFNPTLSL
+874 L

-924 DAE
+924 EN

>member
-9 IESWQESPAQIL
+9 IESWQESSAQIL

-30 ESTGMKPDLAHKKS
+30 ESTGMKPDLSHKKS

-56 ERVVIP
+56 DRVVIP

-75 FSVCAAGAQGA
+75 FSVCAAGAAGA
-86 SFRLTFSNSQTGENT
+86 TFRLVFSNSQTGENT
-101 GGYETIVCIAKDG
+101 GGYETTVCIAKDG

-123 FLHSTGKC
+123 FLHGTGKC
-131 TGWNDIGSIIFEVL
+131 TGWNDIGSIIFEAL
-145 NVPTEGRSPVLY
+145 NVPAEGRSPVLY
-157 IDSFYVYEKEIA
+157 FDSFYVYENEVA
-169 PVYARMPELKG
+169 PIYARMPELKG

-189 FAIVDRKRIP
+189 FSIIDRKRIP
-199 NSIDDSEAKP
+199 NAIDDSDAKP
-209 FEEDGIL
+209 FEEDGVL

-226 MAFSCVADNRAL
+226 IAFSCVADNRAL
-238 TLSFTYRRKKYVF
+238 TLNFTYRRKKYAF
-251 AASSDCVTVDGV
+251 SANSNRVTVDGV
-263 EQALGFFPRVRGGML
+263 ENELGFFPRERGGML

-286 EFFRWRQI
+286 EFFRWRQM

-327 TFHRPEAERVLS
+327 TFCRPEADRILG

-356 DELMQLRRR
+356 DELMQLRRL
-365 AKEEP
+365 AKEDP
-370 ELAGYLK
+370 ALAEYLK

-385 TSVAFKS
+385 ASAAFKS
-392 EPIVP
+392 EPIV
-397 AKPRTAQAL
+397 AAMPRNVQML
-406 ADDLALSAENII
+406 VDDLNDSAEKIL

-432 CERAALECEALAEF
+432 CERAAAECEALAEF
-446 KDWNAQLMSSVGT
+446 KDWNANLMSSVGT
-459 IALAVAICYDWCHHV
+459 VSFAVAICYDWCHHV
-474 WSEGRKAIVE
+474 WSEGRKAIIE
-484 RALLRN
+484 RAMLRN
-490 AMRVGLE
+490 GMRVGLE
-497 CYDGKRHMWI
+497 CYDGKRRMWI

-513 AVVNAGMLATALA
+513 AIVNAGMLAMALA

-531 PETALKLVDRVL
+531 PETALKLVDRIL
-543 RNVEA
+543 RNVEP

-557 GYSEGTW
+557 GYSEGVA
-564 AWSKSTRAL
+564 AWEKSSRSL
-573 ALVIAMLQKACGN
+573 ALIIAMLQKACGT
-586 DYGFAAAPGFSATG
+586 DYGFASAPGFSTTG
-600 YFAIATETPIGMWN
+600 YFAIATETANGMWN
-614 FHNSGA
+614 FHNSA
-620 WPNETSVLY
+620 AQPTDTSMMF
-629 WMSTQYGDPTYAYV
+629 WMSSQYGDSTYAFV
-643 RRQQILSN
+643 RRQALLN
-651 AKSVTPLDLL
+651 GAKRVSPFDII
-661 FYTPVDESFIPA
+661 FYTPVDDSLVPA
-673 LPQDTVYRKAGLAI
+673 LSQDAVYRKAGLAI

-695 DTFVGLHGG
+695 DVFVGLHGG

-711 DLDAGSVILD
+711 DLDAGSVIMD

-729 ETGGIETLPVMMRR
+729 ETGGIDALPVMMRR
-743 RAAGQNTVV
+743 RAAGQNTIV

-789 TNKDILRGKRGV
+789 TSKDILRGKRGV
-801 MLTDNRTTVVIQDEL
+801 MLTDNRQTVVVQDEL
-816 VLQAPGEIL
+816 VLTAPGEIL
-825 WTVYTPAEVEI
+825 WTVYTPAEVE
-836 LNGGKVAK
+836 LSSGSKVAK
-844 LTVNDKVL
+844 LTVGNKVL

-862 KFAAEKVENSNV
+862 KFAAEKVEESD
-874 PFNPTLSL
+874 L

-890 VKERLRLSVAAKVI
+890 VKDRLRLAVAAKVI
-904 GEGDDFDAKLY
+904 GDDEDFDQKLY
-915 EVAPISTWG
+915 EVTPISTWG
-924 DAE
+924 EN

>member
-9 IESWQESPAQIL
+9 IETWQESPAQIL

-30 ESTGMKPDLAHKKS
+30 ESTGMKPDLSHKKS

-50 WRLRDL
+50 WRLRELD
-56 ERVVIP
+56 RVVIP

-75 FSVCAAGAQGA
+75 FSVCAAGAAGA
-86 SFRLTFSNSQTGENT
+86 SFRLVFSNSHTGENV
-101 GGYETIVCIAKDG
+101 GGYETTVTIAKEG
-114 WNDYRLEIP
+114 WNDYRFEIP
-123 FLHSTGKC
+123 FLHGTGKC
-131 TGWNDIGSIIFEVL
+131 TGWNDIGSIILEAL

-157 IDSFYVYEKEIA
+157 IDSFYVYESDIA
-169 PVYARMPELKG
+169 PIYARMPELKG

-189 FAIVDRKRIP
+189 FSIVDRKRIP

-209 FEEDGIL
+209 FEEEGIL

-226 MAFSCVADNRAL
+226 IAFSCVADNRAL
-238 TLSFTYRRKKYVF
+238 TLNFTYRRKKYAF
-251 AASSDCVTVDGV
+251 SASSDRVTVDGV
-263 EQALGFFPRVRGGML
+263 ESELGFFPRVRGGML

-286 EFFRWRQI
+286 EFFRWRQM

-303 LSNRKNIFQ
+303 LSNRRNIFQ
-312 SGRDSAILWQLVAAT
+312 SGRDSAILWQLVVAT
-327 TFHRPEAERVLS
+327 TFWRPEADRVLG

-365 AKEEP
+365 AKEEAD
-370 ELAGYLK
+370 LGAYLK
-377 SLKAEYGT
+377 DLKAAYGT
-385 TSVAFKS
+385 SSLPFRS
-392 EPIVP
+392 EPIV
-397 AKPRTAQAL
+397 AAEPRTAQQLTNAL
-406 ADDLALSAENII
+406 NCSAELIF
-418 AFSTLYRVTGDKKY
+418 AFSTLYRLTGDKKY
-432 CERAALECEALAEF
+432 CERAAAECEALAEF
-446 KDWNAQLMSSVGT
+446 TDWNSGLMSTVG
-459 IALAVAICYDWCHHV
+459 AVSFAVAICYDWCHHV
-474 WSEGRKAIVE
+474 WSEGRKAIIE
-484 RALLRN
+484 RAMLRN
-490 AMRVGLE
+490 GMRVGLE

-507 AGGTAA
+507 DGGTAS
-513 AVVNAGMLATALA
+513 AVVNAGMLAMALA

-531 PETALKLVDRVL
+531 PETALKLVDRIL
-543 RNVEA
+543 RNVES

-557 GYSEGTW
+557 GYSEGVD
-564 AWSKSTRAL
+564 AWSKSARAL
-573 ALVIAMLQKACGN
+573 ALMIAMLQKACGN
-586 DYGFAAAPGFSATG
+586 DYGFACAPGFSATG
-600 YFAIATETPIGMWN
+600 YFAIATETANGKWN

-620 WPNETSVLY
+620 WYTETSILS
-629 WMSTQYGDPTYAYV
+629 WMSKQYDDPTYAYV
-643 RRQQILSN
+643 RRQQILCHT
-651 AKSVTPLDLL
+651 KRVTPLDIL
-661 FYTPVDESFIPA
+661 FYTPVDDSFAPA

-687 MRSGWGSE
+687 MRSGWGKE

-729 ETGGIETLPVMMRR
+729 ETGGIESLPIMMRR
-743 RAAGQNTVV
+743 RAAGQNTII

-769 KIVEMKGREDRIY
+769 RIVEMKGREDHIY

-789 TNKDILRGKRGV
+789 TNKGILRGKRGV
-801 MLTDNRTTVVIQDEL
+801 MLTDNRQTVVIQDEL
-816 VLQAPGEIL
+816 VLTAPGEIL

-836 LNGGKVAK
+836 LNAGKVAK
-844 LTVNDKVL
+844 LTKGDKVL

-862 KFAAEKVENSNV
+862 KFEAEKVEEGDLDRYLPHN
-874 PFNPTLSL
+874 L

-890 VKERLRLSVAAKVI
+890 VKERLRLSVATKVI

>member
-9 IESWQESPAQIL
+9 IETWQESPAQIL

-30 ESTGMKPDLAHKKS
+30 ESTGMKPDLSHKKS

-50 WRLRDL
+50 WRLRDQS
-56 ERVVIP
+56 RVVIP

-75 FSVCAAGAQGA
+75 FSVCAAGAAGA
-86 SFRLTFSNSQTGENT
+86 SFRLVFSNSQTGENI
-101 GGYETIVCIAKDG
+101 GGYETVITVAKEG
-114 WNDYRLEIP
+114 WNDYRFEIP
-123 FLHSTGKC
+123 FLHDAGKC
-131 TGWNDIGSIIFEVL
+131 TGWNDIGSIIFEAL

-157 IDSFYVYEKEIA
+157 IDSFYVYESDVA
-169 PVYARMPELKG
+169 PVWAKMPELKG

-189 FAIVDRKRIP
+189 FSIVDRKRIP

-226 MAFSCVADNRAL
+226 IAFSCVADNRAL
-238 TLSFTYRRKKYVF
+238 TLNFTYRRKKYAF
-251 AASSDCVTVDGV
+251 SANSNRVTVDGV
-263 EQALGFFPRVRGGML
+263 ESELGFFPRVRGGML

-286 EFFRWRQI
+286 EFFRWRQM
-294 FVDGMGLII
+294 FVDGMGLVI

-312 SGRDSAILWQLVAAT
+312 SGRDSAVLWQLVAAT
-327 TFHRPEAERVLS
+327 TFWRPEADRVLG

-370 ELAGYLK
+370 ALAEYIK
-377 SLKAEYGT
+377 ALKAEYGT
-385 TSVAFKS
+385 SSAAFKS
-392 EPIVP
+392 EPILAAVP
-397 AKPRTAQAL
+397 RNAKML
-406 ADDLALSAENII
+406 VDDLNDSAEKIL

-432 CERAALECEALAEF
+432 CERAALECEALAQF
-446 KDWNAQLMSSVGT
+446 SDWNSGLMSSVGT
-459 IALAVAICYDWCHHV
+459 VSFAIAICYDWCHHV

-484 RALLRN
+484 RAMLRN
-490 AMRVGLE
+490 GMRPGLE
-497 CYDGKRHMWI
+497 CYDGKRRMWI
-507 AGGTAA
+507 SGGTAG
-513 AVVNAGMLATALA
+513 AVVNAGMLAMALA

-531 PETALKLVDRVL
+531 PETSLKLVNRIF

-557 GYSEGTW
+557 GYSEGVA
-564 AWSKSTRAL
+564 AWEKSSRSL

-586 DYGFAAAPGFSATG
+586 DYGFASAPGFSATG
-600 YFAIATETPIGMWN
+600 YFAIVTETANGMWN
-614 FHNSGA
+614 FHNSA
-620 WPNETSVLY
+620 ARPTDNSMMFWLSE
-629 WMSTQYGDPTYAYV
+629 QYGNAVYASV
-643 RRQQILSN
+643 RRQALISG
-651 AKSVTPLDLL
+651 AKRVSPFDII
-661 FYTPVDESFIPA
+661 FYTPVDDSFVSV
-673 LPQDTVYRKAGLAI
+673 LPNDTVYRKAGLAI

-704 ANDEVNG
+704 ANDEING

-743 RAAGQNTVV
+743 RAAGQNTIV

-760 PDQEPHANA
+760 PDQAPHANA

-801 MLTDNRTTVVIQDEL
+801 MLTDNRKTVVIQDEL
-816 VLQAPGEIL
+816 VLTAPGEIL

-836 LNGGKVAK
+836 LSGAKVAR
-844 LTVNDKVL
+844 LTVGDKVL

-862 KFAAEKVENSNV
+862 KFAAEKVEDSE
-874 PFNPTLSL
+874 L

-915 EVAPISTWG
+915 EVAPISSWN

>member
-9 IESWQESPAQIL
+9 IESWQESPAQVL

-30 ESTGMKPDLAHKKS
+30 ESTGMKPDLAHKKN

-50 WRLRDL
+50 WRLRELD
-56 ERVVIP
+56 RVVIP

-75 FSVCAAGAQGA
+75 FSVCAAGAMGA
-86 SFRLTFSNSQTGENT
+86 SFRLVFSNSHTGEST
-101 GGYETIVCIAKDG
+101 GGYETTICIAKDG

-131 TGWNDIGSIIFEVL
+131 TGWNDIGSIILEAL

-157 IDSFYVYEKEIA
+157 IDSFYVYESELA
-169 PVYARMPELKG
+169 PVYARIPELKG

-189 FAIVDRKRIP
+189 FSIIDRKRIP

-209 FEEDGIL
+209 FEENGVI

-226 MAFSCVADNRAL
+226 IAFSCVVDNRAL

-251 AASSDCVTVDGV
+251 SANSNRVTVDGV
-263 EQALGFFPRVRGGML
+263 ESPLGFFPKERGGIL

-312 SGRDSAILWQLVAAT
+312 SSRDSAILWQLVAAT
-327 TFHRPEAERVLS
+327 TFHRPEADRVLS

-349 GRLLLSH
+349 GRLLLSY
-356 DELMQLRRR
+356 DELMQLRRL

-370 ELAGYLK
+370 TLAGYLK

-385 TSVAFKS
+385 TSEAFKS
-392 EPIVP
+392 EPIVT

-406 ADDLALSAENII
+406 AEDLALSAEKII

-432 CERAALECEALAEF
+432 CERAALECEALGDF
-446 KDWNAQLMSSVGT
+446 KDWNSHLMSSVGT
-459 IALAVAICYDWCHHV
+459 VALAVAICYDWCHHV

-531 PETALKLVDRVL
+531 PETALKLINRIL

-548 CFASYAPDG
+548 CFAAYAPDG
-557 GYSEGTW
+557 GYSEGVA
-564 AWSKSTRAL
+564 AWEKSARSL
-573 ALVIAMLQKACGN
+573 VLVIAMLQKACGS
-586 DYGFAAAPGFSATG
+586 DYGLASAPGFSATG
-600 YFAIATETPIGMWN
+600 YFAIATETANGMWN
-614 FHNSGA
+614 FHNSA
-620 WPNETSVLY
+620 AEATDTSMMFWLGE
-629 WMSTQYGDPTYAYV
+629 QYGDATYTTL
-643 RRQQILSN
+643 RHQQLRSG
-651 AKSVTPLDLL
+651 AKRVSPFDIL
-661 FYTPVDESFIPA
+661 FYTPLDESFEIT

-687 MRSGWGSE
+687 MRSGWE
-695 DTFVGLHGG
+695 ADDTFVGLHGG

-729 ETGGIETLPVMMRR
+729 ETGGIDTLPVMMRR
-743 RAAGQNTVV
+743 RAAGQNTIV

-760 PDQEPHANA
+760 PDQAPHANA
-769 KIVEMKGREDRIY
+769 KIVEMKGRQDRIY
-782 AVVDMTS
+782 AVVDMTD

-801 MLTDNRTTVVIQDEL
+801 MLTADRTTVVIQDEL
-816 VLQAPGEIL
+816 VLKAPGEIL
-825 WTVYTPAEVEI
+825 WTVYTPAEVEL
-836 LNGGKVAK
+836 LNGAKAAK
-844 LTVNDKVL
+844 LTVGDKVL

-862 KFAAEKVENSNV
+862 KFAAEKVENSD
-874 PFNPTLSL
+874 L

-890 VKERLRLSVAAKVI
+890 VKDRLRLSVSAKVI
-904 GEGDDFDAKLY
+904 GEGEDFAQKLY
-915 EVAPISTWG
+915 DVTPISTWG
-924 DAE
+924 EN

>member
-9 IESWQESPAQIL
+9 IETWQESPAQIL

-30 ESTGMKPDLAHKKS
+30 ESTGMKPDLSHKKS

-56 ERVVIP
+56 DRVVIP

-75 FSVCAAGAQGA
+75 FSVCAAGAAGA
-86 SFRLTFSNSQTGENT
+86 SFRLVFSNSHTGENT
-101 GGYETIVCIAKDG
+101 GGYETTVTVAKDG

-123 FLHSTGKC
+123 FLHGTGKC
-131 TGWNDIGSIIFEVL
+131 TGWNDIGSIILEAL

-157 IDSFYVYEKEIA
+157 IDSFYVYENEIA
-169 PVYARMPELKG
+169 PVYAKIPELKG

-189 FAIVDRKRIP
+189 FSIVDRKRIP

-226 MAFSCVADNRAL
+226 IAFSCVVDNRAL
-238 TLSFTYRRKKYVF
+238 TLNFTYRRRKYAFSADSNRVI
-251 AASSDCVTVDGV
+251 VDGV
-263 EQALGFFPRVRGGML
+263 ESELGFFPRVRGGML
-278 FFPADYVR
+278 FFPAEYVR

-294 FVDGMGLII
+294 FVEGMGWVI

-327 TFHRPEAERVLS
+327 TFYRPEADRVLG

-370 ELAGYLK
+370 ELGAYLK
-377 SLKAEYGT
+377 DLKSRYDVT
-385 TSVAFKS
+385 VHD
-392 EPIVP
+392 EPISAAV
-397 AKPRTAQAL
+397 PRTPQQL
-406 ADDLALSAENII
+406 TNELNCTAEKIF
-418 AFSTLYRVTGDKKY
+418 AWSTLYRVTGNKKY

-446 KDWNAQLMSSVGT
+446 SDWNSQLMSSVG
-459 IALAVAICYDWCHHV
+459 AVSFAVAICYDWCHHV
-474 WSEGRKAIVE
+474 WSEGRKAIIE
-484 RALLRN
+484 RAMLRN
-490 AMRVGLE
+490 GMRVGLE
-497 CYDGKRHMWI
+497 CYDGKRRMWI
-507 AGGTAA
+507 DGGTAS
-513 AVVNAGMLATALA
+513 AVVNAGMLAMAFA

-531 PETALKLVDRVL
+531 PETSLKLVNRIL

-557 GYSEGTW
+557 GYSEGVG
-564 AWSKSTRAL
+564 AWEKSARAL
-573 ALVIAMLQKACGN
+573 ALLIAMLQKACGN
-586 DYGFAAAPGFSATG
+586 DYGFASAPGFSATG
-600 YFAIATETPIGMWN
+600 YFAIATETGAGMWN
-614 FHNSGA
+614 FHNSA
-620 WPNETSVLY
+620 ASPTENSIMFWLSR
-629 WMSTQYGDPTYAYV
+629 QYDNLTYACV
-643 RRQQILSN
+643 RRQQILSGV
-651 AKSVTPLDLL
+651 KRVTPLDIL
-661 FYTPVDESFIPA
+661 FYTSVDDSFVPT
-673 LPQDTVYRKAGLAI
+673 LPQDSVYRKAGLAI
-687 MRSGWGSE
+687 MRSGWENE

-711 DLDAGSVILD
+711 DLDAGSVIMD

-729 ETGGIETLPVMMRR
+729 ETGGIESLPLMMRR
-743 RAAGQNTVV
+743 RAVGQNTIV

-760 PDQEPHANA
+760 PDQESHANA

-789 TNKDILRGKRGV
+789 TSKDILRGKRGV
-801 MLTDNRTTVVIQDEL
+801 MLTDKRQTVVVQDEL
-816 VLQAPGEIL
+816 VLKAPGEIL
-825 WTVYTPAEVEI
+825 WTVYTPADVEI

-844 LTVNDKVL
+844 LTVGDKVL

-862 KFAAEKVENSNV
+862 KFEFEKVENCN
-874 PFNPTLSL
+874 L
-882 TRLYIKAE
+882 TRLYIQAE

-915 EVAPISTWG
+915 EVTPISSW
-924 DAE
+924 DNEA